1 MKRLLLLLL
10 TTSSLA
16 LFGCGPS
23 QEEIDN
29 IATITCNIMGESR
42 NMDAAMRIREIN
54 NAREKIGGEPYLEGD
69 DEIKESFAY
78 GLCEML
84 VKNPDQYASDLSIA
98 KAKREEEDRKRE
110 EEDRKREERRREEL
124 KIAEEKRA
132 EEEKIA
138 RKKRQED
145 ERIARENRIKEK
157 IVAERAEE
165 LACGLDKSSSDSAY
179 VEIERPL
186 VANIVNS
193 RKVMQVKVAIM
204 THYDDRVVA
213 NMEKHE
219 FAIRSEMLD
228 VMRKIDENRIS
239 EPNFRSDLAEQLKIA
254 VNSVLERYED
264 FGGVEE
270 VMFTEFVVQ

>member
-1 MKRLLLLLL
+1 MADEELEAGEGGKK
-10 TTSSLA
+10 SPILA
-16 LFGCGPS
+16 YILIGLGVIVALAITVLATMYFVGYFDPDS
-23 QEEIDN
+23 AERIEE
-29 IATITCNIMGESR
+29 TVQQLE
-42 NMDAAMRIREIN
+42 MDAEE
-54 NAREKIGGEPYLEGD
+54 AR
-69 DEIKESFAY
+69 A
-78 GLCEML
+78 
-84 VKNPDQYASDLSIA
+84 
-98 KAKREEEDRKRE
+98 
-110 EEDRKREERRREEL
+110 
-124 KIAEEKRA
+124 
-132 EEEKIA
+132 
-138 RKKRQED
+138 
-145 ERIARENRIKEK
+145 
-157 IVAERAEE
+157 RAEE
-165 LACGLDKSSSDSAY
+165 LAKGPSKETLDSPELTRFENTY
-179 VEIERPL
+179 MEIERPL

-228 VMRKIDENRIS
+228 VMRKIDETRIS

>member
-1 MKRLLLLLL
+1 MADEELEAGEGGKK
-10 TTSSLA
+10 SPILA
-16 LFGCGPS
+16 YILIGVGV
-23 QEEIDN
+23 IVALA
-29 IATITCNIMGESR
+29 ITVLATMYFVGYFDPDSAERIEATVQQLE
-42 NMDAAMRIREIN
+42 MDAEE
-54 NAREKIGGEPYLEGD
+54 AR
-69 DEIKESFAY
+69 A
-78 GLCEML
+78 
-84 VKNPDQYASDLSIA
+84 
-98 KAKREEEDRKRE
+98 
-110 EEDRKREERRREEL
+110 
-124 KIAEEKRA
+124 
-132 EEEKIA
+132 
-138 RKKRQED
+138 
-145 ERIARENRIKEK
+145 
-157 IVAERAEE
+157 RAEE
-165 LACGLDKSSSDSAY
+165 LAKGPSKETLDSPELTRFENTY
-179 VEIERPL
+179 MEIERPL

-228 VMRKIDENRIS
+228 VMRKIDETRIS

>member
-1 MKRLLLLLL
+1 MADEELEAGEGGKK
-10 TTSSLA
+10 SSILA
-16 LFGCGPS
+16 YILIGVGVIVALAITIVATMYFVGYFDPDS
-23 QEEIDN
+23 AERIEE
-29 IATITCNIMGESR
+29 TVQQLE
-42 NMDAAMRIREIN
+42 MDAEE
-54 NAREKIGGEPYLEGD
+54 AR
-69 DEIKESFAY
+69 A
-78 GLCEML
+78 
-84 VKNPDQYASDLSIA
+84 
-98 KAKREEEDRKRE
+98 
-110 EEDRKREERRREEL
+110 
-124 KIAEEKRA
+124 
-132 EEEKIA
+132 
-138 RKKRQED
+138 
-145 ERIARENRIKEK
+145 
-157 IVAERAEE
+157 RAEE
-165 LACGLDKSSSDSAY
+165 LAKGPSKETLDSPELTRFENTY
-179 VEIERPL
+179 MEIERPL

-228 VMRKIDENRIS
+228 VMRKIDETRIS